1 MWQEGEVS
9 EKDALEIG
17 LVEGQQDAC
26 RNVGV
31 KWGREHEP
39 DVSRV

>member
-1 MWQEGEVS
+1 VS

-17 LVEGQQDAC
+17 SVEGQQDAC
-26 RNVGV
+26 KATLGV
-31 KWGREHEP
+31 ILDDEREYEP